1 MKKFIYSFAVVAAM
15 GLVACGGA
23 KTETTEAPAAEEV
36 TEVVA
41 EEVTECCG
49 DSACCAADSTACCD
63 AEAPAA
69 EAPAAE

>member
-1 MKKFIYSFAVVAAM
+1 MKKIIYSFAVVAAM

-36 TEVVA
+36 VEVV
-41 EEVTECCG
+41 EEATECCG
-49 DSACCAADSTACCD
+49 DSACCDADSTACCD